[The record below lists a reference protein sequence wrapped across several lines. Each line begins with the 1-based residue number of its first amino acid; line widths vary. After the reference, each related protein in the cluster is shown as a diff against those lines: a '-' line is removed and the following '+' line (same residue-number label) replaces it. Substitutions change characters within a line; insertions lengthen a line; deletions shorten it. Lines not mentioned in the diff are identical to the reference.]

1 MISRYT
7 RPEMGRIWTDQRKF
21 ETWLEIEL
29 LVCEALSQLDKI
41 PADAVKEIRER
52 ASFDVDR
59 VNEIEK
65 VTKHDVIAFLTN
77 VGESIGPL
85 SRYLHYGLTSS
96 DILDTSLAL
105 LLREAS
111 DLILNDLHRL
121 LDVLKAKA
129 VQYKETLM
137 IGRSHGV
144 HAEPITF
151 GLKMALWY
159 DEMKRNTLR
168 MERAKEAVSVG
179 KISGAVGT
187 FAHIPPFVE
196 EFVCGRLGLKP
207 APISTQIVQ
216 RDHHAEFFTTLAI
229 IASSI
234 EKFSVE
240 LRHLQRTEVLE
251 AEEFFSKGQKGSS
264 AMPHKRNPISA
275 ENLSGLARLLRSYG
289 TAALENVPL
298 WHERDIS
305 HSSVERVIAPDA
317 TILIDYMLNRLAS
330 IIEGL
335 IVYPEN
341 MRANLEKTRGLI
353 FSEAILLLLAR
364 KGLSREEAYALVQRN
379 AMRVWEDGNDFKTL
393 LSQDEGVK
401 HLMTQ
406 EELDAAFDVQSHL
419 KHVGNIF
426 QRVFGAS

>member
-1 MISRYT
+1 MIPRYT
-7 RPEMGRIWTDQRKF
+7 RPEMEKIWTEQRKF
-21 ETWLEIEL
+21 ETWLAIEL
-29 LVCEALSQLDKI
+29 EVCEALSELDEI
-41 PADAVKEIRER
+41 PPQAVKEIRKNARFEVR
-52 ASFDVDR
+52 R
-59 VNEIEK
+59 INEIEK
-65 VTKHDVIAFLTN
+65 VTKHDVLAFLTN

-96 DILDTSLAL
+96 DILDTSLAIL
-105 LLREAS
+105 LKEAS
-111 DLILNDLHRL
+111 EIILQDILRFL
-121 LDVLKAKA
+121 EVLKKKA
-129 VQYKETLM
+129 FQYKETLM

-151 GLKMALWY
+151 GLKMALWH
-159 DEMKRNTLR
+159 DEMKRNLVR

-187 FAHIPPFVE
+187 FAHIPPSVE
-196 EFVCGRLGLKP
+196 ESVCKRLGLKP

-251 AEEFFSKGQKGSS
+251 AEEFFAKGQKGSS

-275 ENLSGLARLLRSYG
+275 ENLSGLARLVRSYSL
-289 TAALENVPL
+289 AALENIPL

-317 TILIDYMLNRLAS
+317 TILIDYMLNRVTSVL
-330 IIEGL
+330 ENL

-341 MRANLEKTRGLI
+341 MKANLERMGGLI
-353 FSEAILLLLAR
+353 FSEAVLLLLTR
-364 KGLSREEAYALVQRN
+364 KGLSREDAYGVVQRN
-379 AMRVWEDGNDFKTL
+379 AMKAWEKSEDFKTL
-393 LSQDEGVK
+393 LSQDEEIK
-401 HLMTQ
+401 RLLTHD
-406 EELDAAFDVQSHL
+406 ELDATFDIRSHL
-419 KHVGNIF
+419 RHVEDIF
-426 QRVFGAS
+426 RRVFGDS

>member
-1 MISRYT
+1 
-7 RPEMGRIWTDQRKF
+7 
-21 ETWLEIEL
+21 
-29 LVCEALSQLDKI
+29 
-41 PADAVKEIRER
+41 
-52 ASFDVDR
+52 
-59 VNEIEK
+59 
-65 VTKHDVIAFLTN
+65 
-77 VGESIGPL
+77 
-85 SRYLHYGLTSS
+85 
-96 DILDTSLAL
+96 
-105 LLREAS
+105 
-111 DLILNDLHRL
+111 
-121 LDVLKAKA
+121 VLKKKA
-129 VQYKETLM
+129 FEHKETLM

-159 DEMKRNTLR
+159 DEMKRNLIR

-275 ENLSGLARLLRSYG
+275 ENLSGLARLVRSYSL
-289 TAALENVPL
+289 ASLENIPL

-317 TILIDYMLNRLAS
+317 TILVDYMLNRLTS
-330 IIEGL
+330 IIENL

-341 MRANLEKTRGLI
+341 MKANLERMGGLI
-353 FSEAILLLLAR
+353 FSEAILLLLTR
-364 KGLSREEAYALVQRN
+364 KGLSREEAYGVVQRN
-379 AMRVWEDGNDFKTL
+379 AMKVWEKGDDFKTL
-393 LSQDEGVK
+393 LSQDKEIK
-401 HLMTQ
+401 RLLTH
-406 EELDAAFDVQSHL
+406 EELDATFDVRSHL
-419 KHVGNIF
+419 KHVEDIF
-426 QRVFGAS
+426 RRVFGDS